1 MSHFRELVSKCMST
15 IKFIRRIVRLDPDPG
30 NICLYGGP
38 LHSGPLRIEM
48 DPEGEG
54 SVPGRVGSHQTSP
67 CRGLQH
73 LRSNRHTKIRSPVWC
88 LGDIRE
94 GAHTIPYHTM
104 YSIRLV

>member
-48 DPEGEG
+48 DPGGREAFPVGWGLTRPAPAGGCSLLGRTGSQSLGVQFSAWETKGEG
-54 SVPGRVGSHQTSP
+54 
-67 CRGLQH
+67 
-73 LRSNRHTKIRSPVWC
+73 
-88 LGDIRE
+88 
-94 GAHTIPYHTM
+94 AYTIPYH
-104 YSIRLV
+104 R